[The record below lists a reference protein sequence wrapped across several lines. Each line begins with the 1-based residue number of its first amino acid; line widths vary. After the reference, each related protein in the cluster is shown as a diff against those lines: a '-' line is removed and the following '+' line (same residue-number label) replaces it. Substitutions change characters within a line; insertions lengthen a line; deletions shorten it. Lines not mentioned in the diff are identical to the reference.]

1 MSGFF
6 MIRREAFE
14 ASLRQLSLQGY
25 KLLVD
30 IIASAPEPLRI
41 KEFPSVFRMRQRG
54 ESKLDALVSLEY
66 LMLLLDKMFGRWI
79 QARFILFM
87 AIGGLGVF
95 VHMGILAFPAESRGR
110 IICCWA
116 EHRDCVCDDIQLFPK
131 QYIYL
136 PG

>member
-25 KLLVD
+25 KVLVD

-41 KEFPSVFRMRQRG
+41 KEFPYVFRMRQHG

-66 LMLLLDKMFGRWI
+66 LMLLLDKMLGGGSC
-79 QARFILFM
+79 
-87 AIGGLGVF
+87 AIRSFYGDRR
-95 VHMGILAFPAESRGR
+95 SRGIR
-110 IICCWA
+110 AHGRACRSA
-116 EHRDCVCDDIQLFPK
+116 ASR
-131 QYIYL
+131 
-136 PG
+136 G